1 MDHQTISRKGG
12 VFFNT
17 KNTQERPAPTPL
29 TEPKS
34 SLERA
39 FIKAYL
45 NSKGFTWQ
53 GLNTL
58 PKKHARRLRIA
69 ASIYASCQLA
79 EIEARSSLVDEMHA
93 IFNS

>member
-1 MDHQTISRKGG
+1 MSDLN
-12 VFFNT
+12 FNEQST
-17 KNTQERPAPTPL
+17 PALL
-29 TEPKS
+29 TDPRA

-39 FIKAYL
+39 FIEAYL

-79 EIEARSSLVDEMHA
+79 EMNPLQPGG
-93 IFNS
+93 